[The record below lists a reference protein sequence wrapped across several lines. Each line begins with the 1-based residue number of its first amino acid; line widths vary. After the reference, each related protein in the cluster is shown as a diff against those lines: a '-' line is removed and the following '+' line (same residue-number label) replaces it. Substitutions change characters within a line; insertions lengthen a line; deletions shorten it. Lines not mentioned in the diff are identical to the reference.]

1 MNKSKIVDKRIG
13 FYEEVCTQTLD
24 KTLEITDEK
33 VFSENG
39 KIYREW
45 NPYNCK
51 LAAAIKNGLQI
62 MPILKNSKV
71 LCMSDNISTIIHIS
85 DLVDE
90 NGIVF
95 VKNFDHNSEIKNS
108 LLKRKNIVIINKKLM
123 DNENKFDANNM
134 ILDVIFLD
142 YNKNEEPNGL
152 ISENKKNLKNNGFLM
167 IVKKNMMHN
176 EKIDENM
183 PEWMKEQKSG
193 LEETR
198 NLVKKLSENFEIL
211 QVINLGL
218 NYMSKIPY
226 HKSHSFILSRSWE
239 LTKKKRMN

>member
-1 MNKSKIVDKRIG
+1 MNQSKIIDKRIG
-13 FYEEVCTQTLD
+13 FYEQVCTQTLD
-24 KTLEITDEK
+24 KTLDITNEK
-33 VFSENG
+33 IFSENG
-39 KIYREW
+39 IIYREW

-71 LCMSDNISTIIHIS
+71 LCISDEISTIIHIS

-90 NGIVF
+90 NGIVY
-95 VKNFDHNSEIKNS
+95 VRNFEHDSEIKNN
-108 LLKRKNIVIINKKLM
+108 LMKRKNIVIIDKKLM
-123 DNENKFDANNM
+123 NDENKLDTNDR

-142 YNKNEEPNGL
+142 HNKNEEPNEL
-152 ISENKKNLKNNGFLM
+152 ISEYKKNLKNNGFLM
-167 IVKKNMMHN
+167 LVKKNTIHS
-176 EKIDENM
+176 EKIDEDI
-183 PEWMKEQKSG
+183 PEWMKERRSG

-218 NYMSKIPY
+218 NYMNKIPY
-226 HKSHSFILSRSWE
+226 HKSHSFILSRLLE
-239 LTKKKRMN
+239 LIEK